1 MMSHTQFLVLQ
12 TLLST
17 GLSLRA
23 HALASGAFRDALV
36 RAVLA
41 DINAG
46 GGSSSSSSED
56 GDVGD
61 GSPEHERH
69 QHQHQAQGE
78 VVEQDEEL
86 AAAVFM
92 DEDLPV
98 LALRTLLLAATDGH
112 LVALVR

>member
-1 MMSHTQFLVLQ
+1 MSHNQFLVLQ
-12 TLLST
+12 ALLST

-36 RAVLA
+36 RAALA
-41 DINAG
+41 DINAAG
-46 GGSSSSSSED
+46 GSSSSED

-69 QHQHQAQGE
+69 QHQAQGE
-78 VVEQDEEL
+78 VLEQDEEL